1 MPSLRPVN
9 LRARL
14 GLIGLMVGCLFAA
27 MFVRLWYLQVL
38 DSSRLAAAATANQVR
53 EVTVQAP
60 RGTILDRYGNTI
72 VDNHTVVAVTV
83 ARSVVPNAS
92 CGSKLPARYPA
103 VIDRL
108 AQVLGVTSAS
118 VLQTLGDCRY
128 SPYEPVPIATG
139 VDISKVIYIREH
151 QDEFPGVAVQELS
164 QRDYPQGNAGA
175 HLLGYVGAISPQQ
188 LAKLTSSGYQQ
199 GDLVG
204 QAGVEKSYE
213 KWLRGQPGV
222 TKLEVDANGRVLGS
236 LGEQRPQPGDSVE
249 LTLDLGL
256 QKEVDSDLAAEID
269 KLHHTYDHQAGIYYP
284 APSGSA
290 IVLDPRN
297 GAVLAMS
304 SYPGYNPSVWVGGI
318 STQQYQALSAS
329 PSALINRAVDGLYTP
344 GSTFKLVTAT
354 AAIDD
359 GLISPSSYIYD
370 PGFFRIPNC
379 RSGCL
384 FHNNESESLGSLN
397 VQTALTASDD
407 VFFYNLGYDFYAQRG
422 RYGPEAIQDV
432 AKQYGLGQPTRWELG
447 GGVVGRVDSPSE
459 RLYLHQHYPTAFP
472 NYQWYAGDNVEV
484 AFGQGATVISPLQLA
499 DAYAAF
505 ANGGTVW
512 EPHVGG
518 QVLGRAGKVVWT
530 FAPQAI
536 SHVALSPTARQTI
549 LAGLQGVVTNRL
561 GTAYGTFLGFPFE
574 KLAVA
579 GKTGTATTPTREPT
593 ALFTAFAPADNP
605 QYEVLVVI
613 DQAGYG
619 ASGSAPVARQI
630 LEYLMQHPV
639 GPVTAPAAPATS
651 STTTP
656 ATTPATTQAT
666 TPATSSTTTPAGH
679 R

>member
-1 MPSLRPVN
+1 MPNLRPVN

-27 MFVRLWYLQVL
+27 MFVRLYYLQVL
-38 DSSRLAAAATANQVR
+38 DSGRLAAAATANQVR
-53 EVTVQAP
+53 QVTVQAP
-60 RGTILDRYGNTI
+60 RGTILDRSGNLI
-72 VDNHTVVAVTV
+72 VDNKTVVAVTV
-83 ARSVVPNAS
+83 ARSVVRGAS
-92 CGSKLPARYPA
+92 CGAKLPARYPP

-108 AQVLGVTSAS
+108 AQVLGVTAAS
-118 VLQTLGDCRY
+118 ILQTLGDCRY
-128 SPYEPVPIATG
+128 SPYEPVPIATD
-139 VDISKVIYIREH
+139 VDISKIVYIREH
-151 QDEFPGVAVQELS
+151 QDQFPGVAVQELS
-164 QRDYPQGNAGA
+164 QRDYPDGTAAA

-188 LAKLTSSGYQQ
+188 LGKLKGAGYQQ

-204 QAGVEKSYE
+204 QAGVEKAYE

-236 LGEQRPQPGDSVE
+236 LGEQRPQPGDAVE
-249 LTLDLGL
+249 LTIDLAL

-269 KLHHTYDHQAGIYYP
+269 KLHHTYDPQAGIYYP
-284 APSGSA
+284 APSGSV

-304 SYPGYNPSVWVGGI
+304 SFPSYDPSVWVGGI
-318 STQQYQALSAS
+318 SAQQYQALAAS

-354 AAIDD
+354 AALND
-359 GLISPSSYIYD
+359 GLISPGTYIYD
-370 PGFFRIPNC
+370 PGFFKIPNC
-379 RSGCL
+379 TNGCI

-407 VFFYNLGYDFYAQRG
+407 VFFYNLGYDFYQQRG

-432 AKQYGLGQPTRWELG
+432 AKQYGLGQPTHWELG

-459 RLYLHQHYPTAFP
+459 RLFLHQHYPSAFP
-472 NYQWYAGDNVEV
+472 NYQWFAGDNVEM

-518 QVLGRAGKVVWT
+518 QVLDRAGKVVWS
-530 FAPQAI
+530 FPPQAI
-536 SHVALSPTARQTI
+536 SHVSLPPVTHQTI
-549 LAGLQGVVTNRL
+549 LAGLEGVTTNRL
-561 GTAYGTFLGFPFE
+561 GTAYGTFLGFPFNQ
-574 KLAVA
+574 LSVA

-613 DQAGYG
+613 DQAGFG
-619 ASGSAPVARQI
+619 SSGSAPVARQI
-630 LEYLMQHPV
+630 LEYLAQHPV
-639 GPVTAPAAPATS
+639 GPVTAPANPTAT
-651 STTTP
+651 P
-656 ATTPATTQAT
+656 
-666 TPATSSTTTPAGH
+666 TPAGPTPPGP
-679 R
+679 